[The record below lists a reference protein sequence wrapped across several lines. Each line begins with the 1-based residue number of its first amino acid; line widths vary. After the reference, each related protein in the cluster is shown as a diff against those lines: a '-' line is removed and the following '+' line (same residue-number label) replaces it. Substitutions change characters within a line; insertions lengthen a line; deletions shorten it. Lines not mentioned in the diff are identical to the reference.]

1 GGYFWVREGWEEF
14 IEERKVGIEALM
26 AFATLGAVLLGQWCE
41 AAFLVFLYGLAEGV
55 EEYTFARTRSAIKA
69 LLDLVPKEARL
80 LENGRERM
88 VPAS

>member
-1 GGYFWVREGWEEF
+1 
-14 IEERKVGIEALM
+14 M
-26 AFATLGAVLLGQWCE
+26 AFATLGAVLLGQWFE

-88 VPAS
+88 VPASSLKPGDRFLVLPGESIPTDAIILE